1 MRPHIVGA
9 RLALTL
15 ALALAALGWMPAA
28 AQEGE
33 MQVRITQVDTSRF
46 PRITVHISV
55 TDAAG
60 NPVAIDANQIVL
72 MEDGVPVEPEEILGM
87 GEGDPITTLLVLDVS
102 GSMAQRG
109 KMEAAQEAARSY
121 INQMRAGDKAGVL
134 AFNTQVT
141 EVQAITEDKQALLA
155 AIDSLT
161 AIEDTALYDALDR
174 AVDTLEG
181 LPGRKAV
188 IVLMEDGVPV
198 EPEEILGMGEG
209 DLITTLLVL
218 DVSGSMAQR
227 GKLEAAQDA
236 ARSYINQMR
245 AGDKAGVLAFNT
257 QVTEVQAITED
268 TQALLAAI
276 DSLTAI
282 EDTALYDALDRAV
295 DALEGLPGRKAVIVL
310 SDGLDNSSTV
320 TAADVMARV
329 SDAELS
335 VSTIGFG
342 DPGAGAGSMAGIDEA
357 LLKDLAQQAGG
368 MYGYAEDAAALS
380 ALFQSYGTALQSEYA
395 ITYITPSAMRDGV
408 NRSLSVGLSESAAV
422 AGEQRYNPGGV
433 VPEVAEPASWGAF
446 GLALAALAVLLVAPA
461 LIRMIGQ
468 IPMRVREARASQ
480 ASAARR
486 DGGKAAPSRA
496 KGRVR
501 LKKAAKPRVRIR

>member
-15 ALALAALGWMPAA
+15 ALALAALGWLPAA

-33 MQVRITQVDTSRF
+33 VQVRITQVDTSRF
-46 PRITVHISV
+46 PRVTVHISV

-60 NPVAIDANQIVL
+60 NPVGIDPSRLTLEEN
-72 MEDGVPVEPEEILGM
+72 GVPVEPEEILGM

-102 GSMAQRG
+102 GSM
-109 KMEAAQEAARSY
+109 E
-121 INQMRAGDKAGVL
+121 
-134 AFNTQVT
+134 
-141 EVQAITEDKQALLA
+141 
-155 AIDSLT
+155 
-161 AIEDTALYDALDR
+161 
-174 AVDTLEG
+174 
-181 LPGRKAV
+181 
-188 IVLMEDGVPV
+188 
-198 EPEEILGMGEG
+198 
-209 DLITTLLVL
+209 
-218 DVSGSMAQR
+218 QR
-227 GKLEAAQDA
+227 GKLAAAQDA
-236 ARSYINQMR
+236 ARTYINQMR

-276 DSLTAI
+276 DSLKAI

-295 DALEGLPGRKAVIVL
+295 DTLEGQPGRKAVIVL

-320 TAADVMARV
+320 TAADVLARV

-368 MYGYAEDAAALS
+368 MYGYAEDAAALT
-380 ALFQSYGTALQSEYA
+380 ALFQSYGRALQSEYA
-395 ITYITPSAMRDGV
+395 ITYVTPSAIRDGV
-408 NRSLSVGLSESAAV
+408 NRGLTVDLSGPETVV
-422 AGEQRYNPGGV
+422 AGERRYNPGGV

-468 IPMRVREARASQ
+468 IPMRVREARSSLAS
-480 ASAARR
+480 SGGR
-486 DGGKAAPSRA
+486 DGGKAATSRA

-501 LKKAAKPRVRIR
+501 LKKPGPPRVRIR